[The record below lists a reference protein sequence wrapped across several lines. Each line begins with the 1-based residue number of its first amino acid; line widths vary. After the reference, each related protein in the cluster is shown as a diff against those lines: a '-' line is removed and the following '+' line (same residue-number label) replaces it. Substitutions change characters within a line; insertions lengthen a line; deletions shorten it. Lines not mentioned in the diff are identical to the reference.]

1 MGAMKH
7 KLNIKLELT
16 EILEISFFGLYLLI
30 HAIKNVV
37 KITEYSIKEFPQIT
51 KQFDDSLM
59 KATKILAIW
68 LV

>member
-7 KLNIKLELT
+7 KLNIKLEST